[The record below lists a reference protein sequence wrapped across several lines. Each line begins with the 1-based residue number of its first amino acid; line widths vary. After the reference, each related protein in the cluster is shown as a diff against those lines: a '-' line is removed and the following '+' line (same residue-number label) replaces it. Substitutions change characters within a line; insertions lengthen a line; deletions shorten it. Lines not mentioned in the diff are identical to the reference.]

1 MPLEKLLSSQGPD
14 GAIPRKRASRM
25 SNEEIAASTRHSG
38 SPTSDILFPT
48 GLSASTRR
56 RNDELRVLGES
67 GGRLYAIGFAD
78 VREAAERL
86 DGVVKRTPVA
96 NSPRLDEMAGRRVLL
111 KCENLQHVGA
121 FKFRGASN
129 ALELLEDASNG
140 VCTHSSGNHA
150 QAVALAAKLH
160 GVPAY
165 IVMPRNAP
173 KVKVRG
179 VEGHG
184 AEITFCEPTIEARTS
199 AADSVI
205 RRTGASFIHPFDND
219 SVIAGQGTAALEL
232 LQDHG
237 PLDAVMAPIGGGGL
251 MSGTC
256 IATRESAPHARLF
269 GAEPEGADDAARSLS
284 SGEFVQQTAPETI
297 CDGLLTSMGTKTW
310 PIIRDH
316 LEGIVTVSD
325 SEVLDAMTI
334 LHDEFDMVVEPS
346 GAVTL
351 AAILKKE
358 FVQLEGI
365 GSIGIIL
372 SGGNVD
378 VDKLPFET

>member
-14 GAIPRKRASRM
+14 GAKPMKRAFRM
-25 SNEEIAASTRHSG
+25 SNEEIAAITRHSG
-38 SPTSDILFPT
+38 SPSCVILFPS
-48 GLSASTRR
+48 GPSASTRR

-67 GGRLYAIGFAD
+67 GGSVYAIGFSD
-78 VREAAERL
+78 VKEAAERL
-86 DGVVKRTPVA
+86 DGVVKRTPVV
-96 NSPRLDEMAGRRVLL
+96 NSPRIDEMVGRRVLM

-129 ALELLEDASNG
+129 ALQLLEDASNG

-150 QAVALAAKLH
+150 QAVALAAKNH

-165 IVMPRNAP
+165 IVMPSNAP

-179 VEGHG
+179 VESHG
-184 AEITFCEPTIEARTS
+184 AEITFCEPTLEARMST
-199 AADSVI
+199 ADSVMK
-205 RRTGASFIHPFDND
+205 RTGASFIHPFDND
-219 SVIAGQGTAALEL
+219 HVIAGQGTAALEL

-237 PLDAVMAPIGGGGL
+237 PLDSVMAPIGGGGL

-256 IATRESAPHARLF
+256 IATRDSVPHARLF
-269 GAEPEGADDAARSLS
+269 GAEPKGADDAARSLS

-297 CDGLLTSMGTKTW
+297 CDGLLTSMGIKTW

-316 LEGIVTVSD
+316 LEGIVTVND
-325 SEVLDAMTI
+325 SEVLEAMTLI
-334 LHDEFDMVVEPS
+334 HNEFEMVVEPS

-351 AAILKKE
+351 AAIMKEE
-358 FVQLEGI
+358 FVRLEGI